1 MTNARASAADSLR
14 TVCSRPPG
22 IATTA
27 PGCTTAR
34 SHASV
39 LVLEVKRELAA
50 LHAVDLERAM
60 AMEQRWSP
68 TRGDPDVERQ
78 DRAVALIARDPQ
90 RELVSADVDMRF
102 VV

>member
-14 TVCSRPPG
+14 TVCSARRNRHDGAGLHDRPL
-22 IATTA
+22 
-27 PGCTTAR
+27 
-34 SHASV
+34 HVSV
-39 LVLEVKRELAA
+39 LVLEVERKLAA